1 MADNSADVIIETEG
15 ESIALVTNP
24 VEGACDNKE
33 GGGEDVTP
41 SKGNGLL
48 SRKERVVCMHPL
60 SSAAFV

>member
-1 MADNSADVIIETEG
+1 MADDSADVIIETEG

-24 VEGACDNKE
+24 VEGACDKE

-41 SKGNGLL
+41 SKGNGLF